1 MSKILAVEFNDHSIK
16 FMEGSR
22 KGKILHVL
30 KNGEV
35 DLPVEIIS
43 DGMIKNLEKASDV
56 LNKFLENS
64 VKHRKVVFL
73 INSNSVFIRKIELP
87 YVKNSKETRSMINF
101 KLQEMLPSYIYQYK
115 IMYKASEIF
124 MNRGARKAK
133 YIVYGM
139 PLKMYERYLD
149 ISEKLKL
156 DLVTMDLSSNFIDY
170 ILKENTISDKTIKT
184 NIIAVVN
191 AGKSSMNLSIINKG
205 ITELF
210 KIVEYNREGTLLFE
224 QNCNDT
230 LFKCIDEIRKY
241 MKYYTSSDKDNVI
254 GKIYLA
260 GESVNDEFK
269 ESLSDFGS
277 EIDIIEEMTGID
289 IDGLEVKEEFYN
301 YLNLSASFYADKNHV
316 DFLAE
321 KKISQKYRFSVG
333 VAVMSLVLIVALA
346 LSYNF
351 LSLYFKTSMLENEA
365 STKKMFLSNSDN
377 ILLNNEIEN
386 IKKKTVF
393 LENYLNMAGEVVEK
407 SRQDNL
413 INSRLF
419 EKIKGCTP
427 VDTKINSFS
436 ADVNN
441 VEINCESSSLKSVA
455 LFVENL
461 RNIEFIDNVNMTNV
475 EVKKEGEVSKY
486 TYAVTCYLKGVDYEE
501 Q

>member
-56 LNKFLENS
+56 LNKFLGNS

-124 MNRGARKAK
+124 MSGGVRKSK

-139 PLKMYERYLD
+139 PLKMYERYLE

-156 DLVTMDLSSNFIDY
+156 NLVTMDLSSNFIDY
-170 ILKENTISDKTIKT
+170 ILKENTISDNSVKRD
-184 NIIAVVN
+184 IIAVIN
-191 AGKSSMNLSIINKG
+191 AGKSSMNLSIVNKG

-210 KIVEYNREGTLLFE
+210 RIAVEHEGTSLFE
-224 QNCNDT
+224 QNSNVKT
-230 LFKCIDEIRKY
+230 LKCIDEIRKY

-269 ESLSDFGS
+269 GSLSDFGADV
-277 EIDIIEEMTGID
+277 ETIAELPGIH
-289 IDGLEVKEEFYN
+289 IDGPEVKDELKN
-301 YLNLSASFYADKNHV
+301 YFNLVSSFYVGKNHI
-316 DFLAE
+316 DFLTE
-321 KKISQKYRFSVG
+321 KKISKKYRFSVG
-333 VAVMSLVLIVALA
+333 VVVMSLVLIVVLA

-365 STKKMFLSNSDN
+365 STKKIFLSNSDN
-377 ILLNNEIEN
+377 ISLNNEIEN
-386 IKKKTVF
+386 IKKKTAF
-393 LENYLNMAGEVVEK
+393 LENYISMAGEVEEK
-407 SRQDNL
+407 SRLDNL
-413 INSRLF
+413 ISSRLF
-419 EKIKGCTP
+419 EEINDCTP
-427 VDTKINSFS
+427 DDTKINSFFT
-436 ADVNN
+436 DINN

-461 RNIEFIDNVNMTNV
+461 RSIEFIDNVNMTNV